1 MTTITFHD
9 ISQYPAPDP
18 NGVIHFKGFA
28 TRLNLRNSDYINLT
42 ERLLQ
47 HLVLANPKYL
57 CWDGDHYNNR
67 SFTYLI
73 PEIQKRLPDLKLIAF
88 LKTKTQEDFEKS
100 WNTCPYKLNITALNI
115 TAYTIGGDFSWK
127 ELGIRAIKVTK
138 ATKVF
143 CLGGGRTVQLEYEA
157 AGSNVSFEV
166 YAMQRTN
173 TSKQWEDTEML
184 QYLNNSNVVVHWPY
198 PNEIKNTTGTRDT
211 VVACAACLVVGFF
224 LGHRFRI

>member
-67 SFTYLI
+67 SFTYVI
-73 PEIQKRLPDLKLIAF
+73 PEIQKRLPDLKLIAI
-88 LKTKTQEDFEKS
+88 LKTKTQEDFDKS
-100 WNTCPYKLNITALNI
+100 WQTCPYQINI